1 MRIPCLASPFGENR
15 YWGLGGAVDH
25 NEQNQ
30 GLNPELPSPRPPRY
44 SGKQPWEG
52 SSYTPLAQSPPPCPH
67 YGLLINRGFQH
78 LDVTCLRHA
87 PSGPSFERT
96 SDPAHPFQSA
106 SPAQSQAREL
116 FVPLLIMCPPASAFP
131 GCPQGRVLSELLPV
145 GSDII
150 GWSAVSCW
158 GRRGRGPFRSSVC
171 PTSISCSQPGNVAR
185 RGPPSGARQ
194 RGRGS

>member
-1 MRIPCLASPFGENR
+1 MSPGLSPSHVATGDPIMGKGNEDPMPGIAIWGEQI
-15 YWGLGGAVDH
+15 LGTWEGGVNH

-44 SGKQPWEG
+44 SGKQPWQG
-52 SSYTPLAQSPPPCPH
+52 SSYTLLAQFPPPPRPH
-67 YGLLINRGFQH
+67 SGLLINRGFQH

-131 GCPQGRVLSELLPV
+131 GCPQGRVLSELLL
-145 GSDII
+145 
-150 GWSAVSCW
+150 
-158 GRRGRGPFRSSVC
+158 
-171 PTSISCSQPGNVAR
+171 
-185 RGPPSGARQ
+185 SGQ
-194 RGRGS
+194 T